1 MNSIKIK
8 GRTIISKDSPAY
20 IIAEMSANHA
30 GSLHRAK
37 DIIYAAKESGADCLK
52 IQTYTPD
59 TITMD
64 CGNAYFQIKDGLWKG
79 ETLYQLYGKAYTPWE
94 WQPEL
99 KAEAEKVGI
108 DFLSTPFDRTA
119 VDFLEETGLD
129 FYKIASFELVDIPLI
144 AYTASKGKPM
154 ILSTGMGSYEEIA
167 DAVTAIRQAGNE
179 QIALL
184 RCASAY
190 PAITDG
196 MNLRTMQDM
205 EQAFDVLVGLSDHSQ
220 GSVGAVTAVALGAK
234 VIEKHF
240 CLSREIENPDAS
252 FSMEPQ
258 EFRQMVSDVRQAE
271 RAIGTVAY
279 GAAEQEKDNLA
290 FRKSLFVV
298 QDMKAGD
305 ILSPENLR
313 SIRPAQ
319 GMKPKYYESV
329 LGKAVNRDIPRGTP
343 LSPEMIG

>member
-1 MNSIKIK
+1 M
-8 GRTIISKDSPAY
+8 
-20 IIAEMSANHA
+20 
-30 GSLHRAK
+30 
-37 DIIYAAKESGADCLK
+37 
-52 IQTYTPD
+52 
-59 TITMD
+59 
-64 CGNAYFQIKDGLWKG
+64 
-79 ETLYQLYGKAYTPWE
+79 
-94 WQPEL
+94 
-99 KAEAEKVGI
+99 
-108 DFLSTPFDRTA
+108 
-119 VDFLEETGLD
+119 DFLEETGLD

-205 EQAFDVLVGLSDHSQ
+205 ERAFDVPVGLSDHSQ

-258 EFRQMVSDVRQAE
+258 EFRQMVLDVRQAE

-319 GMKPKYYESV
+319 GMKPKYYENV